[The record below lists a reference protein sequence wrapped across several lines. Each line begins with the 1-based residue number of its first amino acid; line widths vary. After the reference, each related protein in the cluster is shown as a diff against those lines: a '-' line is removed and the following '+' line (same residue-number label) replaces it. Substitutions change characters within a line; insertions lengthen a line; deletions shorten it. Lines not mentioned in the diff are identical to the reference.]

1 MDNINETMKQY
12 GGNVNAM
19 AGPVKY
25 YGFSVGAGPMGG
37 GGLHPTPKF
46 IITFF
51 CDISLLIILSNKLLS
66 HLLVNYSFTM

>member
-1 MDNINETMKQY
+1 MDNINETAKQY
-12 GGNVNAM
+12 NGNVNVM

-37 GGLHPTPKF
+37 GGLHNLPKF

-51 CDISLLIILSNKLLS
+51 L
-66 HLLVNYSFTM
+66 